1 VHRGE
6 RSAKSVRENVCGAH
20 GDARELCT
28 EVSGGS
34 LTHSGRPIA

>member
-1 VHRGE
+1 MHRGE

-28 EVSGGS
+28 ESQ
-34 LTHSGRPIA
+34 AEA